1 MEQNVL
7 TKTIRGT
14 VGKHVSAAD
23 SASFSILKQEDADMG
38 RKDRNEEQRPAI
50 TPGQIKQV
58 QELAQTIRYGSIT
71 LVFQDGILVQID
83 KNEKIRLPKE

>member
-1 MEQNVL
+1 MEQ
-7 TKTIRGT
+7 
-14 VGKHVSAAD
+14 
-23 SASFSILKQEDADMG
+23 
-38 RKDRNEEQRPAI
+38 KDWNIEQRPAM
-50 TPGQIKQV
+50 TSGQIKQV

>member
-1 MEQNVL
+1 LPDCKAHAAQPP
-7 TKTIRGT
+7 IRPPLP
-14 VGKHVSAAD
+14 VQ
-23 SASFSILKQEDADMG
+23 KQEDDDMEQ
-38 RKDRNEEQRPAI
+38 KDWNIEQRPAM
-50 TPGQIKQV
+50 TSGQIKQV